1 MNKSKEENNQD
12 IKPVRSEAVSNR
24 GQRRVKGG
32 SMLFSSTITIVN
44 TIGIVLLGLWFFNTS
59 GSQQQAGKSFIERI
73 SMLEENISIQSSKVD
88 DLIETNSQDL
98 KFINKEIRKLWD
110 LSNKKNRKSISQNL
124 NSIESIEDT
133 LGALDKEYKTLSAK
147 QRSLNL
153 ELAKLEKMQEKLSES
168 LDIKSP
174 SSEGKDIEARLSE
187 LEEATKSMDLYSQFL
202 IQFIYAFQTVYR
214 RIETFVFSTSLHRI
228 TDALKQQSME
238 EAVYK
243 LSENVPNWSGGTKI
257 GASLKQFVDEHSMK
271 VVDPAT
277 VVLVISDGWDTGEV
291 EVLSES
297 AILNHHSK
305 ITVCRRDDSY
315 VNFTFFCIPNAS
327 YLTLL

>member
-59 GSQQQAGKSFIERI
+59 GSQQQAGQSFIERI
-73 SMLEENISIQSSKVD
+73 SMLEENIFTQSSKVD

-110 LSNKKNRKSISQNL
+110 LSNKKNRKSIAQNL
-124 NSIESIEDT
+124 NSIESIEET

-168 LDIKSP
+168 LDIQSP
-174 SSEGKDIEARLSE
+174 FPEGEDLEDRLAD
-187 LEEATKSMDLYSQFL
+187 LEEATKSMDLYRTQ
-202 IQFIYAFQTVYR
+202 VN
-214 RIETFVFSTSLHRI
+214 
-228 TDALKQQSME
+228 QSI
-238 EAVYK
+238 
-243 LSENVPNWSGGTKI
+243 L
-257 GASLKQFVDEHSMK
+257 SLKEKLNDLELELTNFSSKE
-271 VVDPAT
+271 AT
-277 VVLVISDGWDTGEV
+277 SNE
-291 EVLSES
+291 
-297 AILNHHSK
+297 
-305 ITVCRRDDSY
+305 
-315 VNFTFFCIPNAS
+315 
-327 YLTLL
+327 

>member
-73 SMLEENISIQSSKVD
+73 SMLEENISIQSTKVD

-133 LGALDKEYKTLSAK
+133 LRALDKEYKTLSAK

-168 LDIKSP
+168 LDIQSP
-174 SSEGKDIEARLSE
+174 FPEGEDLEDRLAD
-187 LEEATKSMDLYSQFL
+187 LEEATKSMDLYRTQ
-202 IQFIYAFQTVYR
+202 VN
-214 RIETFVFSTSLHRI
+214 
-228 TDALKQQSME
+228 QSI
-238 EAVYK
+238 
-243 LSENVPNWSGGTKI
+243 L
-257 GASLKQFVDEHSMK
+257 SLKEKLNDLELELTNFSSKE
-271 VVDPAT
+271 AT
-277 VVLVISDGWDTGEV
+277 SNE
-291 EVLSES
+291 
-297 AILNHHSK
+297 
-305 ITVCRRDDSY
+305 
-315 VNFTFFCIPNAS
+315 
-327 YLTLL
+327 

>member
-73 SMLEENISIQSSKVD
+73 SMLEENISTQSSKVD

-110 LSNKKNRKSISQNL
+110 LSNKKNRKSIAQNL
-124 NSIESIEDT
+124 NSIESIEET
-133 LGALDKEYKTLSAK
+133 IGALDKEYKTLSAK

-168 LDIKSP
+168 LDVQSP
-174 SSEGKDIEARLSE
+174 LSE
-187 LEEATKSMDLYSQFL
+187 DEDLEDRLADLEEATKSMDLYRTQ
-202 IQFIYAFQTVYR
+202 VN
-214 RIETFVFSTSLHRI
+214 
-228 TDALKQQSME
+228 QSI
-238 EAVYK
+238 
-243 LSENVPNWSGGTKI
+243 L
-257 GASLKQFVDEHSMK
+257 SLKEKLNDLELELTNISSK
-271 VVDPAT
+271 EAT
-277 VVLVISDGWDTGEV
+277 SNE
-291 EVLSES
+291 
-297 AILNHHSK
+297 
-305 ITVCRRDDSY
+305 
-315 VNFTFFCIPNAS
+315 
-327 YLTLL
+327 

>member
-44 TIGIVLLGLWFFNTS
+44 TIGIILLGLWFFNTS

-73 SMLEENISIQSSKVD
+73 SMLEENISIQSTKVD
-88 DLIETNSQDL
+88 NLIETNSKDL

-153 ELAKLEKMQEKLSES
+153 ELAKLEKIQEKLSES
-168 LDIKSP
+168 LDIESP
-174 SSEGKDIEARLSE
+174 FPGGEDFEDRLAD
-187 LEEATKSMDLYSQFL
+187 LEEATKSMDLYRTQ
-202 IQFIYAFQTVYR
+202 VN
-214 RIETFVFSTSLHRI
+214 
-228 TDALKQQSME
+228 QSI
-238 EAVYK
+238 
-243 LSENVPNWSGGTKI
+243 L
-257 GASLKQFVDEHSMK
+257 SLKEKLNDLELELTNISSK
-271 VVDPAT
+271 EAT
-277 VVLVISDGWDTGEV
+277 SNE
-291 EVLSES
+291 
-297 AILNHHSK
+297 
-305 ITVCRRDDSY
+305 
-315 VNFTFFCIPNAS
+315 
-327 YLTLL
+327 

>member
-124 NSIESIEDT
+124 NSIELIEET

-168 LDIKSP
+168 LDIQSP
-174 SSEGKDIEARLSE
+174 FPEGEDLEDRLAD
-187 LEEATKSMDLYSQFL
+187 LEEATKSMDLYRTQ
-202 IQFIYAFQTVYR
+202 VN
-214 RIETFVFSTSLHRI
+214 
-228 TDALKQQSME
+228 QSI
-238 EAVYK
+238 
-243 LSENVPNWSGGTKI
+243 L
-257 GASLKQFVDEHSMK
+257 SLKEKLNDLELELTNFSSKE
-271 VVDPAT
+271 AT
-277 VVLVISDGWDTGEV
+277 SNE
-291 EVLSES
+291 
-297 AILNHHSK
+297 
-305 ITVCRRDDSY
+305 
-315 VNFTFFCIPNAS
+315 
-327 YLTLL
+327 

>member
-59 GSQQQAGKSFIERI
+59 GSQQQAGKSFIERV

-88 DLIETNSQDL
+88 DFTETNSQDL

-124 NSIESIEDT
+124 NSIESIEET

-153 ELAKLEKMQEKLSES
+153 ELAKLEKMQEKLNES
-168 LDIKSP
+168 LDIEST
-174 SSEGKDIEARLSE
+174 SSEGEDIEARLAD
-187 LEEATKSMDLYSQFL
+187 LEEATKSMDLYRTQ
-202 IQFIYAFQTVYR
+202 VN
-214 RIETFVFSTSLHRI
+214 
-228 TDALKQQSME
+228 QSI
-238 EAVYK
+238 
-243 LSENVPNWSGGTKI
+243 L
-257 GASLKQFVDEHSMK
+257 SLKEKLNDLELEITNFSSQE
-271 VVDPAT
+271 AT
-277 VVLVISDGWDTGEV
+277 SNE
-291 EVLSES
+291 
-297 AILNHHSK
+297 
-305 ITVCRRDDSY
+305 
-315 VNFTFFCIPNAS
+315 
-327 YLTLL
+327 

>member
-44 TIGIVLLGLWFFNTS
+44 TIGIILLGFWFFNTS

-73 SMLEENISIQSSKVD
+73 SMLEENISIQSVKVD
-88 DLIETNSQDL
+88 DLIETSSQDL

-124 NSIESIEDT
+124 NSIESIEEM

-168 LDIKSP
+168 LGIESH
-174 SSEGKDIEARLSE
+174 SEDEDIEGRLAD
-187 LEEATKSMDLYSQFL
+187 LEEATKSMDLYRTQ
-202 IQFIYAFQTVYR
+202 VN
-214 RIETFVFSTSLHRI
+214 
-228 TDALKQQSME
+228 QSI
-238 EAVYK
+238 
-243 LSENVPNWSGGTKI
+243 L
-257 GASLKQFVDEHSMK
+257 SLKEKLNDLELEITNFSSQE
-271 VVDPAT
+271 AT
-277 VVLVISDGWDTGEV
+277 SNE
-291 EVLSES
+291 
-297 AILNHHSK
+297 
-305 ITVCRRDDSY
+305 
-315 VNFTFFCIPNAS
+315 
-327 YLTLL
+327 

>member
-88 DLIETNSQDL
+88 DLTETNSQDL

-124 NSIESIEDT
+124 NSIESIEET

-153 ELAKLEKMQEKLSES
+153 ELAKLEKMQEKLNES
-168 LDIKSP
+168 LDIEST
-174 SSEGKDIEARLSE
+174 SSEGEDIEARLAD
-187 LEEATKSMDLYSQFL
+187 LEEATKSMDLYRTQVNQSIL
-202 IQFIYAFQTVYR
+202 SINKKIVALE
-214 RIETFVFSTSLHRI
+214 IEISNIEYQETSI
-228 TDALKQQSME
+228 D
-238 EAVYK
+238 
-243 LSENVPNWSGGTKI
+243 
-257 GASLKQFVDEHSMK
+257 
-271 VVDPAT
+271 
-277 VVLVISDGWDTGEV
+277 
-291 EVLSES
+291 
-297 AILNHHSK
+297 
-305 ITVCRRDDSY
+305 
-315 VNFTFFCIPNAS
+315 
-327 YLTLL
+327 

>member
-88 DLIETNSQDL
+88 DLTETNSQDL

-124 NSIESIEDT
+124 NSIESIEET
-133 LGALDKEYKTLSAK
+133 VAGLDKEYKTLSAK

-153 ELAKLEKMQEKLSES
+153 ELAKLEKIQEKLSES
-168 LDIKSP
+168 LDIESP
-174 SSEGKDIEARLSE
+174 SSKGEDIEGRLTD
-187 LEEATKSMDLYSQFL
+187 LEEATKSMDLYRTQ
-202 IQFIYAFQTVYR
+202 VN
-214 RIETFVFSTSLHRI
+214 
-228 TDALKQQSME
+228 QSI
-238 EAVYK
+238 
-243 LSENVPNWSGGTKI
+243 L
-257 GASLKQFVDEHSMK
+257 SLKDKLNDLELDIINFSSQE
-271 VVDPAT
+271 AT
-277 VVLVISDGWDTGEV
+277 SNE
-291 EVLSES
+291 
-297 AILNHHSK
+297 
-305 ITVCRRDDSY
+305 
-315 VNFTFFCIPNAS
+315 
-327 YLTLL
+327 

>member
-73 SMLEENISIQSSKVD
+73 SMLEENISIQSTKVD

-133 LGALDKEYKTLSAK
+133 LGTLDKEYKTLSAK

-153 ELAKLEKMQEKLSES
+153 ELAKLEKMQEKFSES
-168 LDIKSP
+168 LDIQSP
-174 SSEGKDIEARLSE
+174 FSEGEDLEERLAD
-187 LEEATKSMDLYSQFL
+187 LEEATKSMDLYRTQ
-202 IQFIYAFQTVYR
+202 VN
-214 RIETFVFSTSLHRI
+214 
-228 TDALKQQSME
+228 QSI
-238 EAVYK
+238 
-243 LSENVPNWSGGTKI
+243 L
-257 GASLKQFVDEHSMK
+257 SLKEKLNDLELELTNFSSKE
-271 VVDPAT
+271 AT
-277 VVLVISDGWDTGEV
+277 SNE
-291 EVLSES
+291 
-297 AILNHHSK
+297 
-305 ITVCRRDDSY
+305 
-315 VNFTFFCIPNAS
+315 
-327 YLTLL
+327 

>member
-24 GQRRVKGG
+24 GQRRIKGG

-44 TIGIVLLGLWFFNTS
+44 TIGIVALGLWFFNTS

-124 NSIESIEDT
+124 NSIESIEET
-133 LGALDKEYKTLSAK
+133 LGALDKEYRTLSAK

-153 ELAKLEKMQEKLSES
+153 ELAKVEKMQEKLSES
-168 LDIKSP
+168 LDVQSP
-174 SSEGKDIEARLSE
+174 LSEGEDLEDRLAD
-187 LEEATKSMDLYSQFL
+187 LEEATKSMDLYRTQ
-202 IQFIYAFQTVYR
+202 VN
-214 RIETFVFSTSLHRI
+214 
-228 TDALKQQSME
+228 QSI
-238 EAVYK
+238 
-243 LSENVPNWSGGTKI
+243 L
-257 GASLKQFVDEHSMK
+257 SLKEKLNDLELELTNFSSKE
-271 VVDPAT
+271 AT
-277 VVLVISDGWDTGEV
+277 SNE
-291 EVLSES
+291 
-297 AILNHHSK
+297 
-305 ITVCRRDDSY
+305 
-315 VNFTFFCIPNAS
+315 
-327 YLTLL
+327 

>member
-110 LSNKKNRKSISQNL
+110 LSNKKNRKNISQNL
-124 NSIESIEDT
+124 NSIESIEET
-133 LGALDKEYKTLSAK
+133 LGVLDKEYKTISAK

-153 ELAKLEKMQEKLSES
+153 ELAKLEKMQEKLGES
-168 LDIKSP
+168 LEIEST
-174 SSEGKDIEARLSE
+174 SSEDEDIDARLAD
-187 LEEATKSMDLYSQFL
+187 LEEATKSMDR
-202 IQFIYAFQTVYR
+202 YR
-214 RIETFVFSTSLHRI
+214 TQVN
-228 TDALKQQSME
+228 QSI
-238 EAVYK
+238 
-243 LSENVPNWSGGTKI
+243 L
-257 GASLKQFVDEHSMK
+257 SLKEKLNDLELEFINISSED
-271 VVDPAT
+271 AT
-277 VVLVISDGWDTGEV
+277 SNE
-291 EVLSES
+291 
-297 AILNHHSK
+297 
-305 ITVCRRDDSY
+305 
-315 VNFTFFCIPNAS
+315 
-327 YLTLL
+327 